1 MPQVDHYRST
11 LKREDKFLS
20 FPYEKRFI
28 LYLRNERFLEENT
41 IADLTRDITRFFNY
55 LRQNNPNYRDSL
67 KVSSIS
73 SNDIK
78 EYLNTLSITNNI
90 KNTTYNKM
98 LTHINTYFKFLFI
111 NNLSPVLPTLSIK
124 GRKRTVNKTNDLAWT
139 EKLAEYLVDDN
150 LSLYTRMTLLLI
162 SHFYTIKEILQKD
175 FYQELNQ
182 IEFTNFE
189 YEFINLFNEEI
200 LNLQQRQHTHDI
212 FLKKRLDIVSP
223 QLTLPGL
230 HKYLKKDQKNIDIK
244 LSPRELYQNVVC
256 YFILNNQNLSDTQL
270 IQRLRLEDLTSLN
283 YYRQKSSSTTE

>member
-1 MPQVDHYRST
+1 M
-11 LKREDKFLS
+11 S

-124 GRKRTVNKTNDLAWT
+124 GRKRTVNKINDLAWT

>member
-1 MPQVDHYRST
+1 M
-11 LKREDKFLS
+11 S

-124 GRKRTVNKTNDLAWT
+124 GRKRTVNKATDLAWT
-139 EKLAEYLVDDN
+139 EKLAEYLVNDD

-182 IEFTNFE
+182 IEFTDFE

-200 LNLQQRQHTHDI
+200 INLQQRQHTHDI

-230 HKYLKKDQKNIDIK
+230 HKYLKKDQKSIDIK
-244 LSPRELYQNVVC
+244 LSPRELYQNAVC

-270 IQRLRLEDLTSLN
+270 IQQLRLEDLTSLN
-283 YYRQKSSSTTE
+283 YYRQKSYSTTE

>member
-1 MPQVDHYRST
+1 
-11 LKREDKFLS
+11 
-20 FPYEKRFI
+20 
-28 LYLRNERFLEENT
+28 
-41 IADLTRDITRFFNY
+41 
-55 LRQNNPNYRDSL
+55 
-67 KVSSIS
+67 
-73 SNDIK
+73 
-78 EYLNTLSITNNI
+78 
-90 KNTTYNKM
+90 M

-124 GRKRTVNKTNDLAWT
+124 GRKRTVNKATDLAWT

-150 LSLYTRMTLLLI
+150 LSLYTRITLLLI

-182 IEFTNFE
+182 IEFTDFE

-200 LNLQQRQHTHDI
+200 IKLQHRQHTHDI

-244 LSPRELYQNVVC
+244 LSPRELYQNAVC

-270 IQRLRLEDLTSLN
+270 IQQLRLEDLTSLN
-283 YYRQKSSSTTE
+283 YYRQKSYSTTE

>member
-1 MPQVDHYRST
+1 M
-11 LKREDKFLS
+11 S

-230 HKYLKKDQKNIDIK
+230 HKYLNKDQKNIDIK

>member
-1 MPQVDHYRST
+1 M
-11 LKREDKFLS
+11 S

-41 IADLTRDITRFFNY
+41 IADLTRDIIRFFNY

-283 YYRQKSSSTTE
+283 YYRQKSSSATE

>member
-1 MPQVDHYRST
+1 M
-11 LKREDKFLS
+11 S

-28 LYLRNERFLEENT
+28 LYLRSERFLEENT

>member
-1 MPQVDHYRST
+1 M
-11 LKREDKFLS
+11 S

-175 FYQELNQ
+175 FYQELNK